1 MVRPRY
7 LLFAYFLC
15 AVFLVFIALQKRRKR
30 GKGKE
35 EDDRVCTEGNCCVGT
50 VLDALS

>member
-1 MVRPRY
+1 MVCPMY

-15 AVFLVFIALQKRRKR
+15 AVFLVFIALRKRRKR

-35 EDDRVCTEGNCCVGT
+35 EDDKVRIEGNCCVGT
-50 VLDALS
+50 V